1 MIAALLISFLIL
13 ASPPVYD
20 SEAAY
25 NKTNSASKETRRR
38 SQISRST
45 KKTKLTK
52 KTKRKTRR
60 YRRRNP
66 NRNKQKYRLKT
77 RRKAGGTYN
86 RRKTSRA
93 TTFNNK
99 QVNKRTTNKVRKTQV
114 QHQHIQSI
122 QKKTQSSKGKRSAR
136 SPVHLTPLQ
145 KQMLMLQMEVLLRD
159 PEMGHIY
166 RQILDNKK

>member
-1 MIAALLISFLIL
+1 MLSFLLIPFLL

-38 SQISRST
+38 SQKISRTT
-45 KKTKLTK
+45 KNRSIKRRTK
-52 KTKRKTRR
+52 RR
-60 YRRRNP
+60 YRRNAV
-66 NRNKQKYRLKT
+66 KHRLKI
-77 RRKAGGTYN
+77 

-93 TTFNNK
+93 TTYTNK

-114 QHQHIQSI
+114 QRHHIQST
-122 QKKTQSSKGKRSAR
+122 QKNSKSSKGKRSAR

-145 KQMLMLQMEVLLRD
+145 KQILRLQMEVLLKD

-166 RQILDNKK
+166 RQILDSKK

>member
-1 MIAALLISFLIL
+1 MVAHLLISFLIL

-25 NKTNSASKETRRR
+25 NKTNSASKETKRR
-38 SQISRST
+38 SKIYRST
-45 KKTKLTK
+45 KKTKPTK

-60 YRRRNP
+60 YRIRNP

-93 TTFNNK
+93 TTYTNK
-99 QVNKRTTNKVRKTQV
+99 QVNKRTTNKARKTQV
-114 QHQHIQSI
+114 QRHHIPYT
-122 QKKTQSSKGKRSAR
+122 QKKNKPSKGKRSAR

-166 RQILDNKK
+166 RQIINNKK